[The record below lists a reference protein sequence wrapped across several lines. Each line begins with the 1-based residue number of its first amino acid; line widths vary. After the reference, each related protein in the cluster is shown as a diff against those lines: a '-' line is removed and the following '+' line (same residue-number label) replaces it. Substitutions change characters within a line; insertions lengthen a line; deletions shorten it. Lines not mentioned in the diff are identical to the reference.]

1 MSEAERMVAE
11 AAERGVVLTLTAR
24 ELHPQ
29 RVLELLA
36 ESGRSHRVTIE
47 SSLGAITVEL
57 GNGLVVGAE
66 AELAG
71 TKLTGRQAY
80 ATIRDV
86 DGAAVRIEPLR
97 FPSLAN
103 ILQPVAQ
110 LPDLERTA
118 TLPPAAGDDT
128 IELTLP
134 EARPVHPPPMPEETT
149 VVEPRTIE
157 MELPADAEEL
167 EVSPRPVPPP
177 VPAPVMV
184 APALPA
190 TREHVLEAPASRARG
205 LKIAVAAAAVL
216 LLVGGATGLLLPSSG
231 EAARVSAAVPV
242 PVTAEAPDREV
253 GVDLDLSDEAP
264 AVSDDLAEARALAR
278 TSRQLLRDGDRAA
291 ALATARRAAALR
303 GGMPYYQVL
312 LGDALRA
319 NGQRAAARR
328 AYQRAVRLRPGYG
341 PAVRRLQRGRGR
353 AASPTSQT

>member
-134 EARPVHPPPMPEETT
+134 EARPVHPPPMPEEAT

-167 EVSPRPVPPP
+167 EVSPRAAPPP
-177 VPAPVMV
+177 VPAPVV
-184 APALPA
+184 AVPVLPA
-190 TREHVLEAPASRARG
+190 TREHVIDSPASRAG
-205 LKIAVAAAAVL
+205 VKIAVAAAAVL

-231 EAARVSAAVPV
+231 EAARVRAAVPV
-242 PVTAEAPDREV
+242 PVTAHPPAREE

-341 PAVRRLQRGRGR
+341 PAVRRLQRGRTR